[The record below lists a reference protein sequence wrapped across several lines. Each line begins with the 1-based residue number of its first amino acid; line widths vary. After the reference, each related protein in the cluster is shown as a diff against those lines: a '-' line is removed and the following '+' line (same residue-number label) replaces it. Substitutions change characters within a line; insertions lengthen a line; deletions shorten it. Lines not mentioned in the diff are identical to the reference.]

1 MPLLYHLEEVV
12 KTRVD
17 NNLQFRLR
25 IPDLKISKGEKIA
38 LIGESGSGKST
49 LLDILAMVLSPSSA
63 EQFQFVPP
71 KGATCDLK
79 KIWRQH
85 DQNRLSDL
93 RREHIGY
100 ILQTGGLLPFLT
112 VRQNIMLP
120 RTLLGVADDKSIEFM
135 ADVLGI
141 KRQLDKLP
149 GALSVGERQRVA
161 IARTLAHH
169 PSIVF
174 ADEPTASLDP
184 VNAAK
189 TMTLLTE
196 LIDVLDITMII
207 ASHDWQYMDKLGLR
221 CLKQTF
227 KHSHDGA
234 LIESIFT
241 G

>member
-1 MPLLYHLEEVV
+1 MALLYDLEGVV

-17 NNLQFRLR
+17 NGLQFRLN
-25 IPDLKISKGEKIA
+25 IPDLKIAKGEKIA

-49 LLDILAMVLSPSSA
+49 LLDILAMVLSPTSA
-63 EQFQFVPP
+63 GRFFFIPP
-71 KGATCDLK
+71 KGGAFDLK
-79 KIWRQH
+79 KIWQEH

-120 RTLLGVADDKSIEFM
+120 RTLLGVEDDQSIEFM
-135 ADVLGI
+135 SDVLGI

-196 LIDVLDITMII
+196 LLDVLDITMII
-207 ASHDWQYMDKLGLR
+207 ASHDWRYMDKLGLR
-221 CLKQTF
+221 CLKQSFRQSSDNT
-227 KHSHDGA
+227 
-234 LIESIFT
+234 LIESTFT

>member
-1 MPLLYHLEEVV
+1 MPLLYHLEEVI
-12 KTRVD
+12 KIRVD
-17 NNLQFRLR
+17 NHMEFRLN
-25 IPDLKISKGEKIA
+25 IPDLKIYKGEKIA
-38 LIGESGSGKST
+38 LIGVSGSGKST

-63 EQFQFVPP
+63 QLFHFTSPA
-71 KGATCDLK
+71 GATFDLK
-79 KIWRQH
+79 KIWQQH
-85 DQNRLSDL
+85 DQNQLSDL

-120 RTLLGVADDKSIEFM
+120 RTLLDVDDDQSIEFM

-141 KRQLDKLP
+141 RRQLDKRP

-184 VNAAK
+184 INADK

-207 ASHDWQYMDKLGLR
+207 ASHDWQYMEKLGLR
-221 CLKQTF
+221 CLRQTF
-227 KHSHDGA
+227 KQSHDGA